1 MRERKDLRPV
11 WSQRRAAGV
20 LTGAAL
26 LLVLVLGGVFLRSG
40 EGGATAAQKR
50 MFVPARVTDVL
61 TDDARAEPWSEGLR
75 LGAQTL
81 EVELLRGPHRGTV
94 LETVHYLSAYSN
106 IDCRVG
112 TRIIVRLDYDDGGEP
127 YILSVPAYDRGPV
140 LAGALLV
147 FALLLIA
154 LGGRKGVM
162 ALLGL
167 GYTLAGIWF
176 LLLLTGFTRK
186 TLCAGL
192 GCICGVAAAG
202 LFVWIVGQI
211 TPISGFNMSE
221 AEDLVLRSGDSLSAA
236 CSLPPWGR

>member
-1 MRERKDLRPV
+1 M
-11 WSQRRAAGV
+11 
-20 LTGAAL
+20 
-26 LLVLVLGGVFLRSG
+26 
-40 EGGATAAQKR
+40 
-50 MFVPARVTDVL
+50 
-61 TDDARAEPWSEGLR
+61 
-75 LGAQTL
+75 
-81 EVELLRGPHRGTV
+81 ELLRGPHRGTV
-94 LETVHYLSAYSN
+94 LETVHYLSAYFN

-154 LGGRKGVM
+154 LGGRKGV
-162 ALLGL
+162 

-176 LLLLTGFTRK
+176 LLPLILRGCPPIPAAVAVAALTAAASLLLTGFTRK

-236 CSLPPWGR
+236 CSLPPWER

>member
-1 MRERKDLRPV
+1 
-11 WSQRRAAGV
+11 
-20 LTGAAL
+20 
-26 LLVLVLGGVFLRSG
+26 
-40 EGGATAAQKR
+40 

-75 LGAQTL
+75 LGAQTLEAQTL

-147 FALLLIA
+147 FALLLNIDCRVGTRIIVRLDYDDGGEPYILSVPAYDRGPVLAGALLVFALLLIA

-162 ALLGL
+162 ALLGW
-167 GYTLAGIWF
+167 GIHW
-176 LLLLTGFTRK
+176 R
-186 TLCAGL
+186 A
-192 GCICGVAAAG
+192 
-202 LFVWIVGQI
+202 
-211 TPISGFNMSE
+211 SGFC
-221 AEDLVLRSGDSLSAA
+221 
-236 CSLPPWGR
+236 CSPSS

>member
-1 MRERKDLRPV
+1 
-11 WSQRRAAGV
+11 
-20 LTGAAL
+20 
-26 LLVLVLGGVFLRSG
+26 
-40 EGGATAAQKR
+40 

-75 LGAQTL
+75 LGAQTLEAQTL

-162 ALLGL
+162 ALLGW
-167 GYTLAGIWF
+167 GIHW
-176 LLLLTGFTRK
+176 R
-186 TLCAGL
+186 A
-192 GCICGVAAAG
+192 
-202 LFVWIVGQI
+202 
-211 TPISGFNMSE
+211 SGFC
-221 AEDLVLRSGDSLSAA
+221 
-236 CSLPPWGR
+236 CSPSS